1 MAEQVISNF
10 NQFVSEKINDFSSR
24 IRLLEE
30 KFEQIREKLKATDQN
45 IIRRSNELK
54 EVISQNQAMINE
66 INKSVKEMKETTR
79 HLIKEV
85 ETSAKTQDLK
95 VLEKYVD
102 LMDPTR
108 FLTKSE
114 AERMFKKKS
123 EKSSS
128 TGKKR

>member
-1 MAEQVISNF
+1 MAEQAVSDF

-54 EVISQNQAMINE
+54 EITNQNQAMINE
-66 INKSVKEMKETTR
+66 INKSMKEVKETTR

-108 FLTKSE
+108 FMTKSE
-114 AERMFKKKS
+114 AERLFQ
-123 EKSSS
+123 
-128 TGKKR
+128 KRKTK